1 MNWEA
6 ISTVSEVIGAIA
18 VVVSL
23 IYLAVQIRQNTH
35 MSKSAT
41 RQAIADAIARPPSD
55 FFTDADF
62 TRNFLRH
69 LEGESL
75 DTDQVLQL
83 QAYCYVTLR
92 TWENVH
98 YQYRSGMLN
107 EDEWKALQHNVKA
120 LLQVPIWRDYW
131 ERERDIY
138 SSPFRREIDAL
149 LAELADESP
158 VMPKSMIHPQQGK

>member
-6 ISTVSEVIGAIA
+6 ISTISEVIGAIA

-23 IYLAVQIRQNTH
+23 VYLAVQIRQNTH
-35 MSKSAT
+35 TSKSAT

-55 FFTDADF
+55 FFTDAEF

-69 LEGESL
+69 LEGERL
-75 DTDQVLQL
+75 DASEVLQL

-92 TWENVH
+92 TWENIH

-107 EDEWKALQHNVKA
+107 EDEWEALRRNVKA

-131 ERERDIY
+131 DREREIY
-138 SSPFRREIDAL
+138 SSPFRKEIDTL
-149 LAELADESP
+149 LAELADEP
-158 VMPKSMIHPQQGK
+158 VVMPKSMIHSQGN

>member
-6 ISTVSEVIGAIA
+6 VSTISEVIGATA
-18 VVVSL
+18 VVISL
-23 IYLAVQIRQNTH
+23 VYLAVQIRQNTN
-35 MSKSAT
+35 MSRSAT
-41 RQAIADAIARPPSD
+41 RQAIADAISRPPSD

-75 DTDQVLQL
+75 STDQVLQL

-107 EDEWKALQHNVKA
+107 EDEWEALQHYVKA

-131 ERERDIY
+131 EREIY
-138 SSPFRREIDAL
+138 SSPFRREIDAR
-149 LAELADESP
+149 LAELADEP
-158 VMPKSMIHPQQGK
+158 PIMPKSMIHPEGR